1 MTFRILLAA
10 SCLLAATVVASAQ
23 EFRPPPEAA
32 SGTTEKTLVTAKRH
46 MIAAA
51 EPLAAEAGRE
61 ILRKGGSAVDAAIA
75 AEMVLGLVEP
85 QSSGLGGGAFITYWD
100 AKTRSVT
107 TYDGRETAPAAAKP
121 DRFLTKDGKPM
132 AFEDAV
138 LSGLSVGVPGVLR
151 ALYAAHEK
159 YGKLPWKDLF
169 DPAIKLADN
178 GFHVSQRLAV
188 LLAADD
194 PQNFAPEARA
204 YFYEG
209 GTRPRAEG
217 ELLKNPAYAATL
229 RLIADKGPDAF
240 YCGDI
245 ANAIVAAVE
254 GATSIKGDMT
264 AADLASYTAPE
275 RPPVCVDYRGRKV
288 CGMGPPSSGG
298 LTVGA
303 VLKLI
308 EPFPQVQGPAAAMT
322 APALHIISEAEK
334 LAYADRNRYIG
345 DPERI
350 PVPSGLLDD
359 SYLAERR
366 KLIDP
371 KKAMEK
377 AEPGL
382 PPGLARKTF
391 GVDAT
396 YEVPGTTQMSII
408 DDDGNA
414 FAMTATIESAF
425 GSHLWAKGF
434 LLNNELTDFSFKP
447 VDDHGVAVANA
458 VEGGKRPRSSMA
470 PTIVLGAGGN
480 PEIVTGSPGGSQ
492 IILYVVK
499 TLVAMID
506 WDMNAQQAA
515 SLTNFGCQ
523 GGPFLIEYSQPIL
536 WPAYELTLYGQ
547 AVSGATMTSG
557 VNTVARDGALL
568 EGGADP
574 RREGVALGD

>member
-1 MTFRILLAA
+1 M
-10 SCLLAATVVASAQ
+10 
-23 EFRPPPEAA
+23 
-32 SGTTEKTLVTAKRH
+32 
-46 MIAAA
+46 
-51 EPLAAEAGRE
+51 
-61 ILRKGGSAVDAAIA
+61 
-75 AEMVLGLVEP
+75 
-85 QSSGLGGGAFITYWD
+85 
-100 AKTRSVT
+100 RSIT

-121 DRFLTKDGKPM
+121 DRFLTKDGQPM

-159 YGKLPWKDLF
+159 HGKMPWKELLE
-169 DPAIKLADN
+169 PAIKLAEN
-178 GFHVSQRLAV
+178 GFRVSPRLAV
-188 LLAADD
+188 LLAKDK
-194 PQNFAPEARA
+194 PENFPPEARA

-209 GTRPRAEG
+209 GTRPRTEG

-229 RLIADKGPDAF
+229 RVIADRGPAAF
-240 YCGDI
+240 YSGEI
-245 ANAIVAAVE
+245 ADAIVEAVRGAA
-254 GATSIKGDMT
+254 SIKGDMT
-264 AADLASYTAPE
+264 AADLASYSALE
-275 RPPVCVDYRGRKV
+275 QPPVCVDYRRRKV

-308 EPFPQVQGPAAAMT
+308 EPFPEVQGPAAAMT

-345 DPERI
+345 DPDRI

-359 SYLAERR
+359 GYLAERR

-382 PPGLARKTF
+382 PPGLAKKTF

-396 YEVPGTTQMSII
+396 YEVPGTTQVSII
-408 DDDGNA
+408 DDDGDA
-414 FAMTATIESAF
+414 LAMTATVESAF

-434 LLNNELTDFSFKP
+434 LLNNELTDFSFVP
-447 VDDHGVAVANA
+447 VDSYGVAVANA

-470 PTIVLGAGGN
+470 PTIVLSADGT

-506 WDMNAQQAA
+506 WDMNAQRAA
-515 SLTNFGCQ
+515 ALTNFGSQ
-523 GGPFLIEYSQPIL
+523 GGPFLIEYSLPIL
-536 WPAYELTLYGQ
+536 WPTFELTLYGQ
-547 AVSGATMTSG
+547 AVAGATMTSG
-557 VNTVARDGALL
+557 VNTVARHGGLL